1 VALCPD
7 SHESSA
13 ADYCDMCGIRMD
25 GPAPKSGSSGPAVT
39 AIQPPAPSSAVCPQC
54 GAPGLERFCEACG
67 FATGSVVT
75 VRRSDPAS
83 IPVAMPPASTET
95 GVAMRSTTWT
105 AIVRASRSHY
115 DSVMARGVADSKDI
129 EFPADWPE
137 RSFRLSGPRLR
148 VGRRSASREVAPEI
162 DLTGPPTDPG
172 VSRLHA
178 ILVSQPDGSWAVE
191 DPGSENGTIVN
202 GSEIPV
208 GQPVPLTS
216 GDTICIGA
224 WTAITIVA
232 SS

>member
-1 VALCPD
+1 
-7 SHESSA
+7 
-13 ADYCDMCGIRMD
+13 
-25 GPAPKSGSSGPAVT
+25 
-39 AIQPPAPSSAVCPQC
+39 
-54 GAPGLERFCEACG
+54 
-67 FATGSVVT
+67 
-75 VRRSDPAS
+75 
-83 IPVAMPPASTET
+83 
-95 GVAMRSTTWT
+95 MRSTTWA

-115 DSVMARGVADSKDI
+115 DSVIARGVVESEDV
-129 EFPADWPE
+129 EFPADWQE
-137 RSFRLSGPRLR
+137 RSFPLAGSRLR
-148 VGRRSASREVAPEI
+148 VGRRSISREVAPEI

-178 ILVSQPDGSWAVE
+178 ILVAQPDGSWAVE

-202 GSEIPV
+202 DSEIPV

>member
-1 VALCPD
+1 
-7 SHESSA
+7 
-13 ADYCDMCGIRMD
+13 
-25 GPAPKSGSSGPAVT
+25 
-39 AIQPPAPSSAVCPQC
+39 
-54 GAPGLERFCEACG
+54 
-67 FATGSVVT
+67 
-75 VRRSDPAS
+75 
-83 IPVAMPPASTET
+83 MP
-95 GVAMRSTTWT
+95 STTWT

-115 DSVMARGVADSKDI
+115 DSVMARGVAESKEI

-137 RSFRLSGPRLR
+137 RSFRLAGSRLR

-191 DPGSENGTIVN
+191 DPGSENGMIVN

-232 SS
+232 SF